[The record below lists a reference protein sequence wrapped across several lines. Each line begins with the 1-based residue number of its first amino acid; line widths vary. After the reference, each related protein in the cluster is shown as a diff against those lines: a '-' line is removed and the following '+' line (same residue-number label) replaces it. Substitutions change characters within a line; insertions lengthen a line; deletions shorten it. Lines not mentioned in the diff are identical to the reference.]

1 MDCLRTGGFKLLRVI
16 SSRSVVVAKSVRPEV
31 PPLLRDNFRSTLTHL
46 LVLFDP
52 LVLVD
57 SVHEL
62 AQAGKRLPG
71 QGFP

>member
-1 MDCLRTGGFKLLRVI
+1 MDCLRIGGSRLLRVV
-16 SSRSVVVAKSVRPEV
+16 SSRSIVVVESIRPKV
-31 PPLLRDNFRSTLTHL
+31 PPLLRDNLRFTLTHL

-52 LVLVD
+52 PVLID

-62 AQAGKRLPG
+62 AQAGDRFPR